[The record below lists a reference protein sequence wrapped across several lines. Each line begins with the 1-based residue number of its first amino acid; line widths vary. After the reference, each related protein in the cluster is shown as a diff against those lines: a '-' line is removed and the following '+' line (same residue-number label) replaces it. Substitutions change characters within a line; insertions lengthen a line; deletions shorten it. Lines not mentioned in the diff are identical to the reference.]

1 MDDFVLSNLQ
11 ESRNEW
17 CSRLVSIFCPLVIEG
32 MKSIFNEAWKI
43 CHDTN
48 EPAKYLMTFQNF
60 LSRVPKWNSVIV
72 EEERKRIIERSG
84 CNYLE
89 DLIACVHIIQLKVL
103 TCIRVGNK
111 QKKIDI
117 TIPKLDH
124 FIHKVYIQVARKLY
138 VNIYLFEKNISPL
151 QTQKNGRELEL
162 IVQECILTT
171 IRESI
176 PTEEIIRAYMDE
188 SVEHEEEVT
197 IEPFAEPVVEGSGAD
212 GGSGGSGGGSGA
224 GGSDGG
230 GAGGSGGSGELPRL
244 QDDMPVIQP
253 RVADLDDKE
262 VVTKLSFDD
271 IDMVL
276 DGGGKVVPVNAPK
289 TLERLEEISVSNALQ
304 RKLEEEDDDMDE
316 RIQIH
321 SDSLD
326 LGGLGMVMD
335 VGGGTGG
342 GAGGGVVKDDHVD
355 PSLLGIENL

>member
-1 MDDFVLSNLQ
+1 MDDFVLTNLQ

-17 CSRLVSIFCPLVIEG
+17 CSRLVSVFCPLVIEG

-43 CHDTN
+43 CNDTN

-60 LSRVPKWNSVIV
+60 LSRVPKWNSVII

-89 DLIACVHIIQLKVL
+89 DLITCVHIIQLKVL

-111 QKKIDI
+111 QKQIDI

-138 VNIYLFEKNISPL
+138 TNIYLFEKNISPL
-151 QTQKNGRELEL
+151 QMQKNGRELEI

-197 IEPFAEPVVEGSGAD
+197 IEPFAEPVLEKKDVDAEESGV
-212 GGSGGSGGGSGA
+212 SEPIKK
-224 GGSDGG
+224 
-230 GAGGSGGSGELPRL
+230 ELPRL
-244 QDDMPVIQP
+244 ENDKPIIK
-253 RVADLDDKE
+253 DLDTKE
-262 VVTKLSFDD
+262 VVTQVSFQELDD
-271 IDMVL
+271 IL
-276 DGGGKVVPVNAPK
+276 EKVDNERAATDNV
-289 TLERLEEISVSNALQ
+289 TIERLSDMSVSNALQ
-304 RKLEEEDDDMDE
+304 NQLDEDN
-316 RIQIH
+316 IQIH
-321 SDSLD
+321 TDNLDIGDLGITDVGSEQSMGVKGETIHKVSDDVLD
-326 LGGLGMVMD
+326 LD
-335 VGGGTGG
+335 
-342 GAGGGVVKDDHVD
+342 
-355 PSLLGIENL
+355 SLGIESIA